1 MGLYTNPAAQCL
13 RQPVGAGAS
22 SPACSSFEAILK
34 RRDRTVVAAPALF
47 LAQRRN
53 EIIVECCVVA
63 SLVRAEWSRK
73 LGLRSQ
79 DRAWRAFDRATNAL
93 AVESTRVEPGQACTK
108 GTDARLSDTIGL
120 RRCCWTRK
128 GGGKGENTA
137 ENAGGLPLRER
148 MCILTKKQAETGL
161 IGNTTGHADGG
172 KANCFDPERTSPV
185 HQIWAR
191 DLSSGAPVQG

>member
-1 MGLYTNPAAQCL
+1 MSAA
-13 RQPVGAGAS
+13 AGWGW
-22 SPACSSFEAILK
+22 SFESCLLQFRGYFKAPGPK
-34 RRDRTVVAAPALF
+34 GSGSSGVV
-47 LAQRRN
+47 LAQQRN

-128 GGGKGENTA
+128 GKRGGNTA